1 MKTISKGLINN
12 ALMFM
17 ASFITSVGIAFITL
31 VCVDE
36 KFIPL
41 KPNLLPISVGML
53 IIGVFNIAL
62 AIYFWCKIFD
72 EDYFTKEEIDEQ
84 DIPNTKEDT
93 EESSILLEKPITP
106 SIHPLKMSLYELF
119 INCRLYAGLNS
130 KPRFD
135 FYDKDGHSIGCLKYE
150 QIGSIK
156 AALLSEPV
164 SVIWTVLTESSLLTV
179 ITVSFLNLTAEEIT
193 TLN

>member
-1 MKTISKGLINN
+1 MKTISKGSINN
-12 ALMFM
+12 AFMFM
-17 ASFITSVGIAFITL
+17 SSFITAVGIAFIVL

-41 KPNLLPISVGML
+41 KSNLLPISVGML
-53 IIGVFNIAL
+53 IIGVFNMAV

-72 EDYFTKEEIDEQ
+72 EDWPTKEEIDEQ
-84 DIPNTKEDT
+84 DIPDT
-93 EESSILLEKPITP
+93 EEDTADPSILLEKPITP

-119 INCRLYAGLNS
+119 INCRLYANLNS

-135 FYDKDGHSIGCLKYE
+135 FYDKDGHSVGCLKYE
-150 QIGSIK
+150 QIGNVK

-164 SVIWTVLTESSLLTV
+164 SVTITTQTDLLTMF
-179 ITVSFLNLTAEEIT
+179 TVSFLNLTAEEIMA
-193 TLN
+193 LN